1 MFIIFLLTNSVP
13 SDIIEV
19 QKEKELY
26 KMNNKAK
33 ELVDKAVE
41 ILVENYKNQ
50 NVPQYLLA
58 NIDNAMFNAE
68 EYINNKYNMP
78 CLYRYRAWKVL
89 YDMITDLFIKKVSQ
103 FD

>member
-1 MFIIFLLTNSVP
+1 
-13 SDIIEV
+13 
-19 QKEKELY
+19 
-26 KMNNKAK
+26 MNNKSK
-33 ELVDKAVE
+33 ELIDKAVD

-58 NIDNAMFNAE
+58 NIDNAMFSAE
-68 EYINNKYNMP
+68 EYIARKYNMP

-89 YDMITDLFIKKVSQ
+89 YDMITDMFIKKVSQ

>member
-1 MFIIFLLTNSVP
+1 
-13 SDIIEV
+13 
-19 QKEKELY
+19 
-26 KMNNKAK
+26 MNNKSK
-33 ELVDKAVE
+33 ELVDKAVD

-58 NIDNAMFNAE
+58 NIDNAMFSAE
-68 EYINNKYNMP
+68 EYIDNKYNMP

-89 YDMITDLFIKKVSQ
+89 YDMITDMFIKKVSQ

>member
-1 MFIIFLLTNSVP
+1 MS
-13 SDIIEV
+13 
-19 QKEKELY
+19 
-26 KMNNKAK
+26 NKAK

-58 NIDNAMFNAE
+58 NIDDAMFKAE
-68 EYINNKYNMP
+68 EYIEHKYNLP

-89 YDMITDLFIKKVSQ
+89 YDMITDQFIKKVNQ

>member
-1 MFIIFLLTNSVP
+1 MS
-13 SDIIEV
+13 
-19 QKEKELY
+19 
-26 KMNNKAK
+26 NKAK

-58 NIDNAMFNAE
+58 NIDDAMFKAE
-68 EYINNKYNMP
+68 EYIEHKYNLP

-89 YDMITDLFIKKVSQ
+89 YDMITDQFIKRVNQ